1 MVNPINGIQGKVDGV
16 IIANEVID
24 NVNSQTQDFGNDL
37 KNLNADDFESM
48 SVLKGAAATALY
60 GSWAANRVILITTQ
74 KGKKGSGIGVSLS
87 HSETWDVVY
96 KTPDVQN
103 EFGMGTQPAWAL
115 NFDGKDYP
123 FYKFD
128 SEYLRN
134 NALKPEK
141 QYALEF
147 GLEAKLLQINKLT
160 PENIARYNAEQTDL
174 DKYIPEDFTRWEGGT
189 VSNDFKSTDK
199 RYICRSIKA
208 DGTDMRAANKP
219 QTRLWK
225 DFLPILSEEEDA
237 WRHKNAPKHS
247 LPFV

>member
-103 EFGMGTQPAWAL
+103 EFGM
-115 NFDGKDYP
+115 
-123 FYKFD
+123 
-128 SEYLRN
+128 
-134 NALKPEK
+134 
-141 QYALEF
+141 
-147 GLEAKLLQINKLT
+147 EAKLLQINELT